1 MDSSSQIRGKLIAVS
16 KKDHTRVEESSS
28 CVRGC
33 RDQGE
38 IMGDPGR
45 SWESGWASDKVGD
58 EVAVSDDEGVELL
71 GVEVLDP
78 HVWAASPIERI
89 SRGLHRKPPSAEWC
103 RLLPPS
109 PHRHSPSAAARAK
122 RQRGRRTQP
131 KMRES
136 SLHCPTCWPLRDA
149 FVEAEPECS
158 RVHTCTQ
165 QSQRSSHIHRVGQSF
180 SFALRALRS
189 PSRGRYLS
197 CEGTCSMLIRGV
209 VFRGLLY

>member
-1 MDSSSQIRGKLIAVS
+1 VADAEAPCASLNRAMKEFQHKTGEHLSRRCAWKETGEVDSSSQIRGKLIAVS

-103 RLLPPS
+103 RLPPPC
-109 PHRHSPSAAARAK
+109 PH
-122 RQRGRRTQP
+122 
-131 KMRES
+131 
-136 SLHCPTCWPLRDA
+136 
-149 FVEAEPECS
+149 
-158 RVHTCTQ
+158 
-165 QSQRSSHIHRVGQSF
+165 
-180 SFALRALRS
+180 
-189 PSRGRYLS
+189 
-197 CEGTCSMLIRGV
+197 
-209 VFRGLLY
+209 